1 MVNVLMRCRHAILP
15 AGIVNDGRTSKPLLQ
30 ENINLHS
37 LEIRLLFSG
46 RCIKGVRR
54 TIRINFFT
62 VLRGSHCPLL
72 ALKLWRGQKRCRRGE
87 ERRGEERR
95 GERRGCSPL
104 ACLESRFP
112 VNLLLVLD
120 HADRRTRLTK
130 ESRIFLHGS
139 TQRRKTMALTWGTE
153 SMAQQDKHTH
163 TDTHS
168 KGTHNQHKCGKMDTN
183 CKFKHK

>member
-1 MVNVLMRCRHAILP
+1 MP
-15 AGIVNDGRTSKPLLQ
+15 PS
-30 ENINLHS
+30 
-37 LEIRLLFSG
+37 
-46 RCIKGVRR
+46 
-54 TIRINFFT
+54 
-62 VLRGSHCPLL
+62 

-87 ERRGEERR
+87 ERKGERGKERRGEERR
-95 GERRGCSPL
+95 ERRGCSPL

-163 TDTHS
+163 TQIHAK
-168 KGTHNQHKCGKMDTN
+168 KGTHNQHKCGKWTQTVNSNTN
-183 CKFKHK
+183 DQMYLCWLRCHRVHYLLQGNMIASVK